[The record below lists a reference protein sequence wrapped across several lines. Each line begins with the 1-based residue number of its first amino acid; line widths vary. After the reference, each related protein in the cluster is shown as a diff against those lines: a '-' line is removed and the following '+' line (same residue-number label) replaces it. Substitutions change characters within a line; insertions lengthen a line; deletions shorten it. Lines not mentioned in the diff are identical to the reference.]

1 MFLWH
6 MDKTDKADD
15 DGSGLSVS
23 RTGRYVGQWLIETQ
37 MNADFRR
44 GEQIDDKELE
54 RWWEGGAAEIITYIL
69 LDFATNIW

>member
-6 MDKTDKADD
+6 MDKTDD
-15 DGSGLSVS
+15 DGSSLSVS
-23 RTGRYVGQWLIETQ
+23 RTGRSGQWLIETQ

-54 RWWEGGAAEIITYIL
+54 R
-69 LDFATNIW
+69 

>member
-23 RTGRYVGQWLIETQ
+23 RTRRYAGQWLIETQ
-37 MNADFRR
+37 MNVDFRR
-44 GEQIDDKELE
+44 EEQIDDKELE
-54 RWWEGGAAEIITYIL
+54 R
-69 LDFATNIW
+69 

>member
-1 MFLWH
+1 MLLWH

-23 RTGRYVGQWLIETQ
+23 RTGRYAGQSLIETQ

-54 RWWEGGAAEIITYIL
+54 R
-69 LDFATNIW
+69 

>member
-6 MDKTDKADD
+6 MDKTDD
-15 DGSGLSVS
+15 DGSSLSVS
-23 RTGRYVGQWLIETQ
+23 RTGRYAGQWLIETQ

-54 RWWEGGAAEIITYIL
+54 R
-69 LDFATNIW
+69 